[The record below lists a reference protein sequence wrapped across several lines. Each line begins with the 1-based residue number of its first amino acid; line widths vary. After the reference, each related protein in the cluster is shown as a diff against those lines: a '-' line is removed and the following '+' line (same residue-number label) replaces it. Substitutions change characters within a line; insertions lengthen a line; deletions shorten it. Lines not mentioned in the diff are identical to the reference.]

1 MVRWM
6 FHVNFSLCDERPI
19 TMFMVSG
26 SGEIKF
32 MFIAEPEEVSIQI

>member
-1 MVRWM
+1 MFRWM
-6 FHVNFSLCDERPI
+6 FHVNFSLCGVRPTTI
-19 TMFMVSG
+19 FMVSG